1 MATAKHRAYRVR
13 CHLCLMDFT
22 VPFKSR
28 EDGAW
33 DVYQRIL
40 DGHREV
46 SPSCRGGRDDLQ
58 IIRGGRARRIR
69 RKDLEGL

>member
-1 MATAKHRAYRVR
+1 MT
-13 CHLCLMDFT
+13 DFT

-40 DGHREV
+40 DGHREI
-46 SPSCRGGRDDLQ
+46 SPACRGGRDELQ
-58 IIRGGRARRIR
+58 IIRGGKSRRIR
-69 RKDLEGL
+69 RKDLEQL